1 MGAEGGGGQQRGE
14 GKALPV
20 TFQGECTVAADQ
32 PCPDASSPSPEPA
45 SVTVD
50 LDRRT
55 STPGGVST
63 VSCPASGAREEGA
76 GLHHA
81 GLDKSKGEAKSLAA
95 SQAASC
101 KPTAETVQSSLTT
114 LESGLSKVQAR
125 LRSLDRRCSW
135 GSFDL
140 KAAVNY
146 HTKGNL

>member
-14 GKALPV
+14 GKAVPV
-20 TFQGECTVAADQ
+20 TFQGESTVTADQ

-63 VSCPASGAREEGA
+63 APGARDEGA

-81 GLDKSKGEAKSLAA
+81 GLERSKGEVKSPGA
-95 SQAASC
+95 SSAASC
-101 KPTAETVQSSLTT
+101 KHAAAETVTSLLST
-114 LESGLSKVQAR
+114 LVSGLSKDQAR
-125 LRSLDRRCSW
+125 PRSLDSRCSW

-146 HTKGNL
+146 HTKGNS